1 VAFGF
6 WLYPMSEAIVFSLE
20 FDGETSLPRGMA
32 WKRDGMEIEC
42 SSGERRAF
50 FVRRLGVG
58 PLKGGLSVSDQG
70 ATIRR
75 AFLRAT
81 AAVAGVVLVACT
93 QPGFAQTP
101 KRDVSL
107 RLDWLFQGPNA
118 GFMVAKAKG
127 YYADVGLNVDIG
139 PGRGSGSTAQL
150 IASKAAMFGFS
161 DGYVVGNSVAKDMS
175 ITMVAAFYRRNP
187 AAAIVLKDSDITAM
201 KDLEG
206 KSIGI
211 STGSAQF
218 QQWPAVVK
226 GCKLDGDKIT
236 VVNVDPAG
244 SIPALVTGKVQAIAG
259 FAQGQVPGV
268 EIRAHKEARTFMY
281 ADCGV
286 DAVSNGII
294 VHRDMLKE
302 DPELIRSFVKA
313 SIKGFLYS
321 REHPD
326 EAVAITK
333 TFSEAI
339 VPEIARRELE
349 MSFDNW
355 VTPNTAGKPLGWMSD
370 KDWESTVRVLK
381 QYGGVTTPLEA
392 SVLFTNEFVPTEAE
406 FVPPQPK

>member
-1 VAFGF
+1 MA
-6 WLYPMSEAIVFSLE
+6 LFSMAL
-20 FDGETSLPRGMA
+20 FKGE
-32 WKRDGMEIEC
+32 
-42 SSGERRAF
+42 
-50 FVRRLGVG
+50 LGVADHG
-58 PLKGGLSVSDQG
+58 V
-70 ATIRR
+70 TTNRF
-75 AFLRAT
+75 FLRLS
-81 AAVAGVVLVACT
+81 AAVAGIAAVAFT
-93 QPGFAQTP
+93 QPGFAQAP
-101 KRDVSL
+101 KRDVTL
-107 RLDWLFQGPNA
+107 RLDWLYQGPNA
-118 GFMVAKAKG
+118 GFMVAKDKG
-127 YYADVGLNVDIG
+127 YYAEAGLNVDIG

-150 IASKAAMFGFS
+150 IASKASMFGFS

-175 ITMVAAFYRRNP
+175 IVMVAAIYRRNP
-187 AAAIVLKDSDITAM
+187 AAVIVLKDSDIKSI

-211 STGSAQF
+211 ATGSAQF
-218 QQWPAVVK
+218 QQWTAVVK

-244 SIPALVTGKVQAIAG
+244 SIPGLVTGKVQAIAG

-294 VHRDMLKE
+294 VHKDMLKD

-321 REHPD
+321 RQHPD
-326 EAVAITK
+326 EAIAITK

-370 KDWESTVRVLK
+370 KDWDSTVQVLK

-392 SVLFTNEFVPTEAE
+392 SVLYTNEFVPAGAE